1 MRRWSNHQRQK
12 NHRGRGGLFRAC
24 IPKTITFN
32 SHIVK
37 CTIRRWISQSHFSQ
51 QPIFYLSTTSLL
63 LCASDQNDFEDA
75 DSEVQLLLLLF
86 CQPTSSP
93 PLPNVSLFW
102 RHFAAVLGPQN
113 NNSLLW
119 NQHLPHLTSAKC
131 SSGGG
136 GAMERV
142 VRRWRNSV
150 RIIRI
155 KVLRSEYT

>member
-12 NHRGRGGLFRAC
+12 NHKGGGGLFRAC

-37 CTIRRWISQSHFSQ
+37 CPIQRWISQSHFSLYFSC
-51 QPIFYLSTTSLL
+51 QPPACCSS
-63 LCASDQNDFEDA
+63 CASDQNDFEDA

-136 GAMERV
+136 GAI
-142 VRRWRNSV
+142 WRGWSGDGG
-150 RIIRI
+150 IQ
-155 KVLRSEYT
+155 SESFG